1 VPKRKSDTPAN
12 RSSEAERAGG
22 KFAPGQSGNPSG
34 RPRVVREVVDIA
46 RKHTVTAVNALARI
60 AKDPEQDPRARV
72 AAAQVILDRGYGKAT
87 ERSMCR

>member
-1 VPKRKSDTPAN
+1 
-12 RSSEAERAGG
+12 
-22 KFAPGQSGNPSG
+22 
-34 RPRVVREVVDIA
+34 VREVVDIA

-87 ERSMCR
+87 EKVDVSLTTVPTEELERQVLEQLEREGKVKVLKP